1 MAIKPLEWS
10 KRSLDDRDRIFIFY
24 AETASLLVAQSAR
37 EGITAATK
45 TLSRNPLAYRM
56 GKRGTREFIMR
67 KFPYILIYRV
77 YPAKVRIVRV
87 LHQAREYFNG

>member
-1 MAIKPLEWS
+1 
-10 KRSLDDRDRIFIFY
+10 
-24 AETASLLVAQSAR
+24 
-37 EGITAATK
+37 
-45 TLSRNPLAYRM
+45 
-56 GKRGTREFIMR
+56 MR